1 MAKKQILLVCSLLTS
16 SLVSPQQQAPEPPPT
31 ETITETKGAE
41 TTKFPEAE
49 VGFQGN
55 WRKKNDWLKQAQ
67 DKNDELQE
75 AITKI
80 QSAQKDFRNKLKT
93 LDDMFDDFYRQTGF
107 DKGKVEELFTGLA
120 KEIEENKEKTR
131 KLFSQVILNLDE
143 ETEKLATIIKTQYT
157 DLESI
162 DEAFKKEKIS
172 LDQLKLDTNAIVDL
186 DNSVRDRSKKV
197 DEQTQAAQTYIE
209 QSTKLSEKI
218 WHVIDDKKAKQ
229 IFYNLSGINEKM
241 KALLQ
246 YITVDLMQDFATVT
260 STVEN
265 QIKKTK
271 VSIEEVE
278 KFEIIVSNRTA
289 RLEAARKQAE
299 QEFKKQQ
306 LSEEERPKK
315 AVTKKQI
322 TWYSKIKTFFVTLY
336 EILFTGK

>member
-1 MAKKQILLVCSLLTS
+1 MTKKQILFVCLLLAHSLFATE
-16 SLVSPQQQAPEPPPT
+16 QQSPEPPPT

-67 DKNDELQE
+67 EKNDELQE

-80 QSAQKDFRNKLKT
+80 QSAQKDFSNKLKT
-93 LDDMFDDFYRQTGF
+93 LDNLFDDFYRQTGF
-107 DKGKVEELFTGLA
+107 DKGKTGELFTGLA
-120 KEIEENKEKTR
+120 KEIDENKKKTR
-131 KLFSQVILNLDE
+131 NLFSQAISQPDE
-143 ETEKLATIIKTQYT
+143 ETRELATKIKQQYT

-162 DEAFKKEKIS
+162 DEAFKKQKVS
-172 LDQLKLDTNAIVDL
+172 LDQFKLDTNAIVDL
-186 DNSVRDRSKKV
+186 DKSVRDRSKKV
-197 DEQTQAAQTYIE
+197 DEQVQAAQSYIE

-229 IFYNLSGINEKM
+229 IFYDLSGINEKM

-246 YITVDLMQDFATVT
+246 YVTIDLMQDFATVT

-271 VSIEEVE
+271 DSIEEVE

-289 RLEAARKQAE
+289 RLEAARKQVE
-299 QEFKKQQ
+299 QELKKQQ
-306 LSEEERPKK
+306 LSKEERPKK
-315 AVTKKQI
+315 TVTKKQI
-322 TWYSKIKTFFVTLY
+322 PWHSKIKTFFVSLY
-336 EILFTGK
+336 EILFASK